1 MIKYNSQDPIS
12 LNLICNLYNN
22 PFFLNSRG
30 VKYLK
35 YLLVAIALAIISR
48 RHTEYL
54 WLSFSRKILL
64 TTSSGPSELCL
75 WPQNGYFWLCFSRAT
90 CGLPSRLLVGVYC
103 GQIHPLNPSDFQ
115 PPQNTGEKVSCD
127 WVIRSPSSRRIR
139 LTFTDFVLK
148 TLCCSCRQDFLEIR
162 DGANE
167 SAPLIGRF
175 CAKRFPKIV
184 YSTRESIWIRFESDF
199 RTDINNRF
207 RLSFEDIC
215 GRHMASWTG
224 SFTSPNFPAKYGLT
238 I

>member
-1 MIKYNSQDPIS
+1 MDGVVHRNIIFQLRLVRFCQQAAAIGGPLNPAECRVENFKSILCAPHWYRVIKYNSQDPIS

-115 PPQNTGEKVSCD
+115 PRKILAKKCRVTG
-127 WVIRSPSSRRIR
+127 
-139 LTFTDFVLK
+139 
-148 TLCCSCRQDFLEIR
+148 
-162 DGANE
+162 
-167 SAPLIGRF
+167 
-175 CAKRFPKIV
+175 
-184 YSTRESIWIRFESDF
+184 
-199 RTDINNRF
+199 
-207 RLSFEDIC
+207 
-215 GRHMASWTG
+215 
-224 SFTSPNFPAKYGLT
+224 
-238 I
+238 